1 MCQLH
6 QVLLIFTTVVCI
18 HSSTLWLVIMVLYFF
33 LQSCGYVHPL
43 FSPNYCFLYYVQAVF
58 IVKIFSVSLNFGIY
72 FIWVCQSRLA
82 IQAIGLLES
91 GIYCSWL
98 FWISVSLEELAISLI
113 WAFFLYMTVCVFFF
127 SPLATFTVL
136 SLFCICSLLA
146 ILCHRDFLF
155 CLVFCVLL
163 VSAWICLTKIG
174 KFSQMSS
181 FFFLSKRGRVLSFI
195 EIVSDTLHITFSFT
209 QFF

>member
-6 QVLLIFTTVVCI
+6 QVLLIFTTVICI

-58 IVKIFSVSLNFGIY
+58 IVKIFSFSLNFGIY
-72 FIWVCQSRLA
+72 LIWVCQSRLA

-113 WAFFLYMTVCVFFF
+113 WAFFLYMTVWCFFF
-127 SPLATFTVL
+127 SPCHFYCALFVL
-136 SLFCICSLLA
+136 YMQSFSYIMPQGFSFLFG
-146 ILCHRDFLF
+146 ILCASCVCMDMPYQNWEVFSNVIFFFKVNVGGSYHLLKLYQTLCILFL
-155 CLVFCVLL
+155 VLH
-163 VSAWICLTKIG
+163 
-174 KFSQMSS
+174 S
-181 FFFLSKRGRVLSFI
+181 FF
-195 EIVSDTLHITFSFT
+195 
-209 QFF
+209 